1 MGMVIADGYPYAEG
15 LPDTPSFADTPPY
28 HQWHMKVKS
37 GVSSGYPCMLQV
49 PALFRTAD
57 IQPPYPDYVMR
68 CLGEDFNN
76 GYPLIMQINKVL
88 MGAFANAYELKKVS
102 IPKSC
107 KKIGRYAFRNTKL
120 TSVTI
125 ASDCT
130 YYDTSF
136 PDGCVVNFYP
146 D

>member
-15 LPDTPSFADTPPY
+15 LPDTPPFADTPPY

-76 GYPLIMQINKVL
+76 GYPLIMQLEGIHREL
-88 MGAFANAYELKKVS
+88 FSSLYFADKKVEEMTFGGKYV
-102 IPKSC
+102 IEGFC
-107 KKIGRYAFRNTKL
+107 NGQRVYGTVYAYN
-120 TSVTI
+120 S
-125 ASDCT
+125 
-130 YYDTSF
+130 
-136 PDGCVVNFYP
+136 
-146 D
+146 